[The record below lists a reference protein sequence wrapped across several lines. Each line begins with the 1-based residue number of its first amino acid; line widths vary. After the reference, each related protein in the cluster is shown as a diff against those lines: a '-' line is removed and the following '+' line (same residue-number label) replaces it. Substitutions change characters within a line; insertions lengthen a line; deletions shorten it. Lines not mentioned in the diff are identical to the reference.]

1 MDDER
6 TPKFPL
12 NAGAEHYL
20 PDFRIGTPLL
30 EFWLELLFA
39 RQAKKQ

>member
-1 MDDER
+1 MLWREKELN
-6 TPKFPL
+6 PKSPP
-12 NAGAEHYL
+12 